1 MHFIKKFKSPWY
13 YWHTGQKKIAVLSM
27 LLSTGMLWIGLGAT
41 VGFSMGGILLAILL
55 DGVGFGL
62 ALLYLIFL
70 RAYIPE
76 WIGLQ
81 GHVDAV
87 VMNGLIGPLLVG
99 FFVSRISSFVVAG
112 CNQSLAPEAVE
123 SPAAGFSGPSI
134 RLRRSKSE

>member
-27 LLSTGMLWIGLGAT
+27 LLSTGMLWMGLGAT
-41 VGFSMGGILLAILL
+41 VGFSMGGILLALLL

-81 GHVDAV
+81 GQVDAV
-87 VMNGLIGPLLVG
+87 VMNGLIWPLLVG
-99 FFVSRISSFVVAG
+99 FFVSRISCFVVAG
-112 CNQSLAPEAVE
+112 CHQSLAPEAVE

-134 RLRRSKSE
+134 RLRRSTSE

>member
-13 YWHTGQKKIAVLSM
+13 YWHTGQKKIALLSM
-27 LLSTGMLWIGLGAT
+27 LLSTGILWIGLGAT

-81 GHVDAV
+81 GHVDAL
-87 VMNGLIGPLLVG
+87 VMNRLIWPLLVG
-99 FFVSRISSFVVAG
+99 FFVSRISSFVVAD
-112 CNQSLAPEAVE
+112 CNQPHAPEVVE
-123 SPAAGFSGPSI
+123 SSAAGFSGPSI